1 MAKKPR
7 AKPRISIKYLRL
19 NLQKTGELYS
29 RAKEANI
36 AELDRLIGAGEYRAA
51 LIQARQVLTSIIK
64 GDNGTAERIYDR
76 IIFCLRGVNM
86 LKEAHVF
93 ANRLAEQAYKAG
105 CDGLCKKYETLRKKI
120 KNEYTAQERER
131 ARIAGDISALEKLI

>member
-29 RAKEANI
+29 RIKEANI
-36 AELDRLIGAGEYRAA
+36 AVLDRLIWAGEYRAA
-51 LIQARQVLTSIIK
+51 LIQARQVLTGIIK

-76 IIFCLRGVNM
+76 IIFCLRGANM

-93 ANRLAEQAYKAG
+93 SNRIAEQAYEAG
-105 CDGLCKKYETLRKKI
+105 CERLCKKYEALRKEI
-120 KNEYTAQERER
+120 KNEYAAQERAR
-131 ARIAGDISALEKLI
+131 ARMAGDISALEKLI